1 LVKIAVDAM
10 GGDRAPDAIVKGS
23 VEAVRE
29 FDLSVILVGNKEIIE
44 RELAKSGEDRR
55 NIEIEHCTQIVG
67 NDESP
72 MTVLRHKKDSSV
84 RVAFNLVK
92 SGRAQAAVSAGSS
105 GATLAVA
112 TVVLGRIK
120 GIERPAIATVL
131 PSLEGQIVVI
141 DVGATPDCKPSYLF
155 QYGIMGHMHAQTVL
169 GIERPRLALLS
180 IGEETSKGNLLVRQV
195 HDQFKASSL
204 NFIGNIEGRDLFTGQ
219 ADVIVCDGF
228 VGNVVL
234 KLSEGLAIVISGML
248 ERELLTGSW
257 PESYKILLKQAFER
271 FQNKVDYAEFGGAPL
286 LGIEGVG
293 IVSHGRSS
301 PKAIK
306 NAIRNA
312 AEFVSQNMVDRL
324 RAGLDES
331 SEMMD
336 FINSRNH

>member
-1 LVKIAVDAM
+1 MKIAVDAM
-10 GGDRAPDAIVKGS
+10 GGDRAPDAIVEGS

-29 FDLSVILVGNKEIIE
+29 FDLSVILVGDKEIIE
-44 RELAKSGEDRR
+44 RELTRCGEGRR
-55 NIEIEHCTQIVG
+55 NIEIEHCTQIVAD
-67 NDESP
+67 NESP
-72 MTVLRHKKDSSV
+72 MTAFRHKKDSSV

-92 SGRAQAAVSAGSS
+92 AGRAQAAISAGNS

-141 DVGATPDCKPSYLF
+141 DVGATPDCKPSFLF
-155 QYGIMGHMHAQTVL
+155 QYGIMGHVHAQTVL

-180 IGEETSKGNLLVRQV
+180 IGEEGSKGSLLVRQV

-219 ADVIVCDGF
+219 ADVVVCDGF

-234 KLSEGLAIVISGML
+234 KLSEGLVVVVSGML
-248 ERELLTGSW
+248 ERELSAGLW
-257 PESYKILLKQAFER
+257 PEDDKILLKKAFER
-271 FQNKVDYAEFGGAPL
+271 FQKKVDYAEFGGAPL

-306 NAIRNA
+306 NSIRNA

-324 RAGLDES
+324 RVGLDES
-331 SEMMD
+331 SEMTG
-336 FINSRNH
+336 FITSRNH

>member
-1 LVKIAVDAM
+1 MKIAVDAM
-10 GGDRAPDAIVKGS
+10 GGDRAPEATVKGS
-23 VEAVRE
+23 LEAVRE
-29 FDLSVILVGNKEIIE
+29 FDLSVILVGKKEIIE
-44 RELAKSGEDRR
+44 RELAKYDQD
-55 NIEIEHCTQIVG
+55 NPKIEIEHCTQIVG
-67 NDESP
+67 HDESP
-72 MTVLRHKKDSSV
+72 MTVLRQKKDSSI

-92 SGRAQAAVSAGSS
+92 SGKAQAAVSAGSS

-120 GIERPAIATVL
+120 GIERPAIATLL
-131 PSLEGQIVVI
+131 PSLEGHIVVI
-141 DVGATPDCKPSYLF
+141 DVGATPDCKPSFLF
-155 QYGIMGHMHAQTVL
+155 QYGIMGHVHAQTVL

-180 IGEETSKGNLLVRQV
+180 IGEEDSKGNLLVRQV

-234 KLSEGLAIVISGML
+234 KLSEGLARVVGGML
-248 ERELLTGSW
+248 EKELNSGPWSLND
-257 PESYKILLKQAFER
+257 KVLLKKAFER
-271 FQNKVDYAEFGGAPL
+271 FQNTVDYAEFGGAPL
-286 LGIEGVG
+286 LGIKGVG

-306 NAIRNA
+306 NAIRSA

-324 RAGLDES
+324 QAGLDES
-331 SEMMD
+331 SEMVSLL
-336 FINSRNH
+336 NSRNH

>member
-1 LVKIAVDAM
+1 VKIAVDAM

-29 FDLSVILVGNKEIIE
+29 LDLSVILVGNKEIIE
-44 RELAKSGEDRR
+44 RELAKSGEGRH
-55 NIEIEHCTQIVG
+55 NIEIEHCTQIVAS
-67 NDESP
+67 DESP

-120 GIERPAIATVL
+120 GIERPALATVL

-141 DVGATPDCKPSYLF
+141 DVGATPDCKPSFLF
-155 QYGIMGHMHAQTVL
+155 QYGIMGHVHAQTVL

-180 IGEETSKGNLLVRQV
+180 IGEEDSKGNLLVRQV
-195 HDQFKASSL
+195 HDQFKTSSL

-234 KLSEGLAIVISGML
+234 KLSEGLVQVISGML
-248 ERELLTGSW
+248 ERELMAGSW
-257 PESYKILLKQAFER
+257 PENDKILLKKAVER

-336 FINSRNH
+336 IITSRNH

>member
-1 LVKIAVDAM
+1 M